1 MSNDEEICYP
11 LLMSYYMFWSLE
23 LECNA
28 GMELSMDIMNCWR
41 NGTED
46 LLLLRFIFRPVM
58 RVQVT
63 FCEYLL

>member
-11 LLMSYYMFWSLE
+11 LPMSYSMLLYRE
-23 LECNA
+23 LERKA
-28 GMELSMDIMNCWR
+28 EMELSMDIMNCWR
-41 NGTED
+41 NGTEH

-63 FCEYLL
+63 FCEYRL